1 MGCFGDGK
9 WNGVVGRWEE
19 LHGIAWYCVIKPRGV
34 LLSFG
39 WVSVIG
45 AAPIWRWPSW
55 FGALHQLQM
64 STVSWREN
72 CLRFQTISGGAAF
85 SCLKSWVSNCCSGIR
100 VQTTKWWL
108 HAHLRQHFSTA
119 EKNQALAFQ
128 WRCFQDAFPQ
138 NDSDSLEFSTFTLA
152 NRPCKFRREGSR
164 LAVFCRCFLFRI
176 GLCKVAPRGLPYS
189 VLHLG
194 NTCAA
199 HQMFSHTVTQLSTK
213 ISLDLFLNSLEN
225 ASLSPFLKD
234 HLLGC
239 FKKWPIWFHRLSE
252 R

>member
-1 MGCFGDGK
+1 MGMV
-9 WNGVVGRWEE
+9 NGIRWEE
-19 LHGIAWYCVIKPRGV
+19 LHGIAWYFVIKPNGL

-64 STVSWREN
+64 LTVSWREKG
-72 CLRFQTISGGAAF
+72 LRFWTISAAF
-85 SCLKSWVSNCCSGIR
+85 SCLKSWVSNCCWGIR
-100 VQTTKWWL
+100 VQTTNDGSMPTWGNISQ
-108 HAHLRQHFSTA
+108 LRK
-119 EKNQALAFQ
+119 KNQALAFQ

-138 NDSDSLEFSTFTLA
+138 NYSDSLEFSTFTLA
-152 NRPCKFRREGSR
+152 NGPCKFRREGSG

-199 HQMFSHTVTQLSTK
+199 HQMFSHTVTQLSTR
-213 ISLDLFLNSLEN
+213 FL
-225 ASLSPFLKD
+225 
-234 HLLGC
+234 
-239 FKKWPIWFHRLSE
+239 
-252 R
+252 